1 MCIRDSY
8 YSTTSY
14 FEKRQD
20 FFICSTHRVNK
31 DKCSAVSYTHLDVYK
46 RQAMRRW
53 AVSFRS
59 SRRQCSRKAYS
70 TVEAA
75 LLTPLR
81 SEKLRMARGRC
92 V

>member
-1 MCIRDSY
+1 MMRRTGR
-8 YSTTSY
+8 ST
-14 FEKRQD
+14 
-20 FFICSTHRVNK
+20 
-31 DKCSAVSYTHLDVYK
+31 
-46 RQAMRRW
+46 AMRRW

-81 SEKLRMARGRC
+81 SEKLRMARG